1 MNETDSDATEPGD
14 GTLCTGVVT
23 IASDRSLEADA
34 AGETINEALEDDGN
48 EIVVREHVGSDYD
61 KVQSIVSRLIDR
73 NDVEVVITAG
83 ATGVEPNDITVEA
96 VGPLLEKKL
105 TTFSELFT
113 ALAYERTG
121 TQAVT
126 ARTLAGIAEGTPV
139 FCLPGHP
146 EATRLALEEII
157 LSEAARIV
165 DLAREEEPDDG
176 DEADTDGE
184 ADVEDDAGTEDEPDA
199 ETMKTDVVNDTD
211 ATNGGA

>member
-1 MNETDSDATEPGD
+1 MDDTDAGDGPDPDDAT
-14 GTLCTGVVT
+14 LCIGVVT

-34 AGETINEALEDDGN
+34 AGEAINEALEDDDN

-61 KVQSIVSRLIDR
+61 TVQSIVSRLIDR

-83 ATGVEPNDITVEA
+83 ATGVEPDDITIEA
-96 VGPLLEKKL
+96 VGPLLEKDL

-113 ALAYERTG
+113 VMAYERTG
-121 TQAVT
+121 TRAVT

-146 EATRLALEEII
+146 DAARLALEEII

-165 DLAREEEPDDG
+165 GLAREAEPGSEDEEGAGTAEGP
-176 DEADTDGE
+176 ADTGAPSEATDG
-184 ADVEDDAGTEDEPDA
+184 GT
-199 ETMKTDVVNDTD
+199 
-211 ATNGGA
+211 